1 MQKKSIGLKSEKKTL
16 HAVQHIF
23 LYISLPLFCSTTS
36 TYVKLP
42 SCTFYGGKI
51 VYREI
56 CSYVPFFFFSLPL
69 ILTLL
74 AANICHF
81 LIAALNFSWF
91 LSSAMNFV
99 FFLFVF
105 FFVVVFS
112 FALALSLLSASVQCY
127 KGGTAERTITWLPN
141 FVASTGY
148 HFFFRTR
155 ESFANTHSLLRKVV
169 NY

>member
-1 MQKKSIGLKSEKKTL
+1 MQKKINRAEERKNTL

-23 LYISLPLFCSTTS
+23 LYISLPLFCRTTS
-36 TYVKLP
+36 TCVKLP

-51 VYREI
+51 VYREV
-56 CSYVPFFFFSLPL
+56 CYYVPFFFFFF
-69 ILTLL
+69 TAAHFNL
-74 AANICHF
+74 AGRWH
-81 LIAALNFSWF
+81 LSFSHCSFECFMF

-99 FFLFVF
+99 SFLFVF
-105 FFVVVFS
+105 VFVVVFS
-112 FALALSLLSASVQCY
+112 FALVLSLLSASVQCY

-148 HFFFRTR
+148 HFFIR
-155 ESFANTHSLLRKVV
+155 ESFANTHSLLQKVI

>member
-1 MQKKSIGLKSEKKTL
+1 MQKKINRAEERKNTL

-23 LYISLPLFCSTTS
+23 LYISLPLFCRTTS

-42 SCTFYGGKI
+42 SCTFYRGKI
-51 VYREI
+51 VYREV
-56 CSYVPFFFFSLPL
+56 CYYVPFFFFFFF
-69 ILTLL
+69 TAAHFNL
-74 AANICHF
+74 AGRWH
-81 LIAALNFSWF
+81 LSFSHCSFECFMF

-99 FFLFVF
+99 SFLFVF
-105 FFVVVFS
+105 VFVVVFS
-112 FALALSLLSASVQCY
+112 FALVLSLLSASVQCY

-148 HFFFRTR
+148 HFFIR
-155 ESFANTHSLLRKVV
+155 ESFANTHSLLQKVI